1 MIWVNRLLDWTGGA
15 IHRRLTQG
23 TWLALAGLALVLSSF
38 PTRADWPE
46 FRGPFQ
52 DGHATAPGKTKPAGL
67 PITWS
72 ETNNVKWKTEIPFT
86 GWSTP
91 VVMGKQ
97 VWLTTATTDG
107 HDFYA
112 ICVDADTGAIRF
124 NEKIFHADN
133 PEPLGDAISMNCYA
147 TPSPVI
153 ESGRVYVHFG
163 SYGTACLNTRN
174 FKTLWKRTDLPC
186 RHFRGPSSSP
196 IIYKDLLILTLDG
209 VDLQYHVALN
219 KFTGETIWKTNRT
232 AVWHDEN
239 EQGKPMREGDLR
251 KSHSTPVVVNAGGKP
266 LMLCPGAKAAYGYD
280 PRNGHELW
288 KVSYNDYSTA
298 PRAVFD
304 GTRAFFITG
313 GTLKEMWAVKV
324 DGQGDVTETGV
335 AWKSK
340 SHIGRYASPLL
351 IEGLL
356 YVVADENYITC
367 FEPATGQVVWAE
379 RIPGRY
385 AASPVYADGRI
396 YVFNQQGVG
405 TVIKPGRAFE
415 IIGTNSLAD
424 GFMASPAVSGKSFFL
439 RTRTHLYRVEKLG
452 PG

>member
-1 MIWVNRLLDWTGGA
+1 MLGSL
-15 IHRRLTQG
+15 
-23 TWLALAGLALVLSSF
+23 
-38 PTRADWPE
+38 PTLADWPE

-52 DGHATAPGKTKPAGL
+52 DGHATAPGDTKLAGL
-67 PITWS
+67 PLTWS
-72 ETNNVKWKTEIPFT
+72 ETNNVKWKTEIPYV

-91 VVMGKQ
+91 VVMGGQ
-97 VWLTTATTDG
+97 VWLTTATTEG

-112 ICVDADTGAIRF
+112 ICVDAETGAVRF
-124 NEKIFHADN
+124 NEKIFHSDN
-133 PEPLGDAISMNCYA
+133 PESLGDAVSMNCYA

-153 ESGRVYVHFG
+153 EPGRVYVHFG
-163 SYGTACLNTRN
+163 SYGTACLDTRN
-174 FKTLWKRTDLPC
+174 FQVIWKRTDLPC

-196 IIYKDLLILTLDG
+196 IIFENLLILTLDG

-219 KFTGETIWKTNRT
+219 KLTGETIWKTNRT

-251 KSHSTPVVVNAGGKP
+251 KSHSTPVVVNAGGNP

-298 PRAVFD
+298 PRPVFD

-313 GTLKEMWAVKV
+313 GTLKELWAVKV
-324 DGQGDVTETGV
+324 DGQGDVTDSGV

-340 SHIGRYASPLL
+340 THIGRYASPLL
-351 IEGLL
+351 IDGLL

-396 YVFNQQGVG
+396 YLFNQQGIG
-405 TVIKPGRAFE
+405 TVIKPGRTFE
-415 IIGTNSLAD
+415 VLGTNSLAD
-424 GFMASPAVSGKSFFL
+424 GFMASPAVSGKAFFL
-439 RTRTHLYRVEKLG
+439 RTRTHLYCVEKLG